1 MQCKL
6 DGEKKHPCM
15 KKSIEPE
22 SPELISAL
30 AAGMNAQL
38 IVEVSSAPSTTT
50 IALAAAARQ
59 TCGRLV
65 CIFPAKP
72 DTLQADS
79 SMQEFGLEDTTEF
92 VIGEA
97 NELLPSYKNVEFCL
111 IDCKLTQDCSA
122 SLFQLLNINPSLAVV
137 VANNLLD
144 RTTTGA
150 YDRTFKKI
158 PGAKS
163 ITLPIGK
170 GIEVT
175 RIGTYNSSSSQT
187 QNKGIITDSRCTSH
201 AFRGNNKKSKWIVHI
216 DERTGEEHVFRVVK
230 HRAQLNSL

>member
-1 MQCKL
+1 MQCNL
-6 DGEKKHPCM
+6 DVEKKS
-15 KKSIEPE
+15 KKLE
-22 SPELISAL
+22 STELISAL

-38 IVEVSSAPSTTT
+38 IVEICSAPSSTT
-50 IALAAAARQ
+50 IALSAAARQ
-59 TCGRLV
+59 INGRFV
-65 CIFPAKP
+65 CILPAKS
-72 DTLQADS
+72 DS
-79 SMQEFGLEDTTEF
+79 LHVDSVKAMQEFGLEDTTEF

-97 NELLPSYKNVEFCL
+97 KELLPSYKNVDFCL

-122 SLFQLLNINPSLAVV
+122 SLFQLLSINPSLAVV

-187 QNKGIITDSRCTSH
+187 QNKGIIPDNRCTSH
-201 AFRGNNKKSKWIVHI
+201 AFRGNNKKSRWIVHI